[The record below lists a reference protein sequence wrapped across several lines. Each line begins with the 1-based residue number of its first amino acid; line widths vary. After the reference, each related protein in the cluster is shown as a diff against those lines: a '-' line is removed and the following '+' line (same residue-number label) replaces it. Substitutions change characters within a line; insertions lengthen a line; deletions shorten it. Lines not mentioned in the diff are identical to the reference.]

1 MKKPLFIFE
10 MANNHMGDLY
20 HGKKIVQEL
29 KKITNDFQEFDFAV
43 KLQLRDDSFF
53 HPSHIHRQDHKL
65 IKRFVETR
73 LGDKFVSLIDE
84 IKKNNYIAMCTPW
97 DEIATEFLIKINIDI
112 IKVASCSFNDW
123 SLLESISRHKKRIIA
138 STAGATK
145 IEIDKVYSFFKNK
158 LSDFAFMHCV
168 GEYPTPDE
176 NLHLNQIEYLRNN
189 YQDIEIGYSTHEKP
203 DNYLPISIAIAKGAT
218 IFEKHVGIKNEEY
231 NINDYSAT
239 PEMCKNWLEAA
250 RKTYKIL
257 GPFVEKR
264 KNFSDKE
271 TSDLRILYRG
281 VYAKNDL
288 TKNHIISDN
297 DFFLSM
303 PNIDSQLVAK
313 DMGKFI
319 KYSTKVD
326 IKKNQAI
333 MIGDVIKDNLMSE
346 AMDQRYLIKDMTK
359 LKIFNSKVIIP
370 KDCKVEISHHNGIEN
385 FFKVGAVLFH
395 LINKEYSKILVI
407 MFPGQKYPAH
417 YHERKNET
425 YLIIDG
431 DLTVNIDNK
440 LHNLKK
446 GDLFT
451 VKNQIIHSFETN
463 SGVIF
468 EEIATSYIPGDSK
481 YIEEVNS
488 NRKTPLNIFE

>member
-1 MKKPLFIFE
+1 
-10 MANNHMGDLY
+10 
-20 HGKKIVQEL
+20 
-29 KKITNDFQEFDFAV
+29 
-43 KLQLRDDSFF
+43 
-53 HPSHIHRQDHKL
+53 
-65 IKRFVETR
+65 
-73 LGDKFVSLIDE
+73 
-84 IKKNNYIAMCTPW
+84 MCTPW

-123 SLLESISRHKKRIIA
+123 SLLESISRYKKRIIA

-288 TKNHIISDN
+288 NKNHIISDN

-303 PNIDSQLVAK
+303 PNIDGQLVAK

-326 IKKNQAI
+326 INQ
-333 MIGDVIKDNLMSE
+333 
-346 AMDQRYLIKDMTK
+346 Q
-359 LKIFNSKVIIP
+359 
-370 KDCKVEISHHNGIEN
+370 
-385 FFKVGAVLFH
+385 
-395 LINKEYSKILVI
+395 
-407 MFPGQKYPAH
+407 
-417 YHERKNET
+417 
-425 YLIIDG
+425 
-431 DLTVNIDNK
+431 
-440 LHNLKK
+440 
-446 GDLFT
+446 
-451 VKNQIIHSFETN
+451 
-463 SGVIF
+463 
-468 EEIATSYIPGDSK
+468 
-481 YIEEVNS
+481 
-488 NRKTPLNIFE
+488 